1 MHLFLHLIQHGRS
14 HKAPSYII
22 STPEALQE
30 HYERAQRLDAE
41 TEFSPPKM
49 GNFMWKPEAMRVDKG
64 TKGVIPDLGKSHGL
78 LRSFDDKEEVEM
90 NFPLN
95 GNLTHKSYKDRW
107 ENLKKSGVA
116 TGEDP
121 SLAASSQAAQPQVS
135 SRSGLSC

>member
-1 MHLFLHLIQHGRS
+1 M
-14 HKAPSYII
+14 
-22 STPEALQE
+22 
-30 HYERAQRLDAE
+30 
-41 TEFSPPKM
+41 
-49 GNFMWKPEAMRVDKG
+49 DKG

-116 TGEDP
+116 TGKDP
-121 SLAASSQAAQPQVS
+121 SLAASSQAVQPQVS